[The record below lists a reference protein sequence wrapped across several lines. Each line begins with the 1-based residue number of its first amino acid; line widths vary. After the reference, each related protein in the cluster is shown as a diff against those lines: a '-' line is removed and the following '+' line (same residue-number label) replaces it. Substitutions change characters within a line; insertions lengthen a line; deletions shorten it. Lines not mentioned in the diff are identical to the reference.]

1 MNSDH
6 FLETILNS
14 SWAATTS
21 GNSVEGERYNP
32 PSLCTNHS
40 ANEYCHFLLA
50 TILNS
55 IELGLSSSS
64 ATTSGN
70 VILPE
75 SSLNTHFTRDKRSD
89 YGKILLFF
97 ISEIYDMLSRDFA
110 LSLLEIFLAN
120 LFLSKYYK
128 YGNTSYQ
135 LHIHKTP

>member
-89 YGKILLFF
+89 YAKYMTCFQGILLFHF
-97 ISEIYDMLSRDFA
+97 
-110 LSLLEIFLAN
+110 
-120 LFLSKYYK
+120 
-128 YGNTSYQ
+128 
-135 LHIHKTP
+135 